1 MNGSKRIYCNGINLQ
16 GTKLEVKVNVHV
28 GGRFM
33 SVEALKESRKNV
45 LFEQFESHTK
55 KGLYTGSLVIAKEKK
70 LERYRPYVPASQ
82 ESQAM
87 DLGMW
92 KQHGIAAR

>member
-1 MNGSKRIYCNGINLQ
+1 MNGSKRLYCNGINLRD
-16 GTKLEVKVNVHV
+16 TKLEVKVNVHV
-28 GGRFM
+28 EGRFM

-55 KGLYTGSLVIAKEKK
+55 KDLWHASTGSLVIAMERK
-70 LERYRPYVPASQ
+70 LESHGPCVPASQ

-87 DLGMW
+87 DLGM
-92 KQHGIAAR
+92 